1 MCKLI
6 VKRKEDIC
14 AGSWCRLTEENLEY
28 VKQLGFKTEYNKFLC
43 YLLNPTYCN
52 DDIFLFGEN
61 TVFGEIG
68 VYWGTNREGTGPE
81 IIFTLDT
88 DSSNLSKYGF
98 KNKNNIEIEIVSSH
112 IHEGESIYYGII
124 KPEGE
129 KIIPSSWDSE
139 GNNMSNHEY
148 DLEPLNYKQR
158 IYTKPNNPGF
168 LPKQKFKVSWTRDMS
183 SSLEDTGWRLATD
196 EEIEGFKCLQ

>member
-1 MCKLI
+1 MSCLV
-6 VKRKEDIC
+6 VKKKEDIFD
-14 AGSWCRLTEENLEY
+14 GSWCRLNKENLEY
-28 VKQLGFKTEYNKFLC
+28 VKKLGFKTEYDKFEN
-43 YLLNPTYCN
+43 YELNPSYCN
-52 DDIFLFGEN
+52 DDIFLFEEDN
-61 TVFGEIG
+61 AFNEIR
-68 VYWGTNREGTGPE
+68 VYWGINREGTRHE
-81 IIFTLDT
+81 IIFDLDL
-88 DSSNLSKYGF
+88 DSNNLNKYGF
-98 KNKNNIEIEIVSSH
+98 KNKNNVEIELITSH

-139 GNNMSNHEY
+139 GNNMSNHKY

-168 LPKQKFKVSWTRDMS
+168 LPKQKFKISWTRDMS